1 MAFFNNNDKGNMSEK
16 FTYVVNG
23 KADRNDQFKEIITAI
38 VGGFG
43 RIFETKELY
52 SMRVEITFNKNREKM
67 TKEEKEMA
75 VAEALDVVDSK
86 D

>member
-1 MAFFNNNDKGNMSEK
+1 MAFFNNDKGSMSEK
-16 FTYVVNG
+16 FTYVVNS

-52 SMRVEITFNKNREKM
+52 SMRVEITFNKNREKT
-67 TKEEKEMA
+67 TKEEA

>member
-1 MAFFNNNDKGNMSEK
+1 MAFFNNNNGGSSEK

>member
-1 MAFFNNNDKGNMSEK
+1 MAFFNNDKGNFSEK

-52 SMRVEITFNKNREKM
+52 SMKVEITFNKNREKM
-67 TKEEKEMA
+67 TKEEKEAA

>member
-1 MAFFNNNDKGNMSEK
+1 MAFFNNNNGGSSEK
-16 FTYVVNG
+16 FTYVVNS

-67 TKEEKEMA
+67 TKEEKEAA